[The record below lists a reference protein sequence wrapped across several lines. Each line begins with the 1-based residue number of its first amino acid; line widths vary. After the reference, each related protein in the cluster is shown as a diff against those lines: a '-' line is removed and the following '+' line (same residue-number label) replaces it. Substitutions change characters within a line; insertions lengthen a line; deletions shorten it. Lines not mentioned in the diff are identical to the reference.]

1 MGGEDDANG
10 FTGSRMDAGPEL
22 VAAIAAHLPPGAPPA
37 LANSL
42 ASYLQLLYAWN
53 RRMNLTAV
61 RDPREMAALHLPECL
76 LAAQLLPAGPA
87 TVLDYGS
94 GAGLP
99 GIPAAALRHDL
110 TFTLAESQAKKAAF
124 LREALRHI
132 PLRNT
137 SVWAGRVESMEPER
151 RFDAV
156 MLRAVDR
163 MAQALQGAAARMQP
177 GAACIVL
184 TSDKESAAIHA
195 LLPHLLWETT
205 AVPASRQRVIL
216 RGTQPGRCS
225 TWNISG
231 LEP

>member
-1 MGGEDDANG
+1 MAGEGDANG
-10 FTGSRMDAGPEL
+10 LRGSRVDAGPEL
-22 VAAIAAHLPPGAPPA
+22 TAAIAAHLPPGAPSD
-37 LANSL
+37 LADSL

-61 RDPREMAALHLPECL
+61 RDPREMVALHLPECL

-99 GIPAAALRHDL
+99 GLPAAALRHDL

-124 LREALRHI
+124 LREAIRHI
-132 PLRNT
+132 PLANAN
-137 SVWAGRVESMEPER
+137 VWPTRVEAMEPER

-156 MLRAVDR
+156 MLRAVDQ

-177 GAACIVL
+177 GASCIVL
-184 TSDKESAAIHA
+184 TSDKESAGVQA

-216 RGTQPGRCS
+216 RGTFPG
-225 TWNISG
+225 
-231 LEP
+231 